1 MFDFSGVVMQ
11 PIDLMKV
18 ELSFKDH
25 LRNSLRINRGLK
37 RQLSREALPKMDNY
51 NQPNTQVGLGRPSLE
66 QLHLGESIPSSEVS
80 YYTNFFNN
88 SITL

>member
-1 MFDFSGVVMQ
+1 MQ
-11 PIDLMKV
+11 PIDLVRV

-66 QLHLGESIPSSEVS
+66 QLHLGESIPSSEVC
-80 YYTNFFNN
+80 YCTNFFNY